1 MDNNKI
7 FEKTKMK
14 IAISNVKEEDIV
26 MDKRKLNIVK
36 GIGIAACITL
46 SMTGVVFA
54 TTQIINKFGANSS
67 DGIQTA
73 IENGY
78 YSDINTEYKEANGI
92 STSIEA
98 FLIDNDNFDINFNIK
113 FDDSYSLHDMLA
125 NDGKIDIMDLKVV
138 NEKNEKVFATRELE
152 TEEMTSLYKTE
163 QEARDNYTSYNGSYS
178 ETTQKINDNEIKY
191 YLTAT
196 GNPVEFPTSQKLKVT
211 FNKIRNSYWEKGK
224 EKYRV
229 YEGEWSYEIDVSS
242 KMAKSNIVQYKLVS
256 ISDESYKFDSARVSN
271 TAFKII
277 FGEEH
282 LINQFSDNASF
293 RYFSIFHILQI
304 FFRYFNKILHIEA
317 SIKQISIV
325 YHVVYIDN
333 SSFGIIYHCSQLIT
347 SKTIWYS
354 IFIIFTCCDFFFRVY
369 RQINIVSSL

>member
-26 MDKRKLNIVK
+26 MDKRKLNIGK

-224 EKYRV
+224 EKYRR
-229 YEGEWSYEIDVSS
+229 
-242 KMAKSNIVQYKLVS
+242 L
-256 ISDESYKFDSARVSN
+256 F
-271 TAFKII
+271 
-277 FGEEH
+277 
-282 LINQFSDNASF
+282 
-293 RYFSIFHILQI
+293 
-304 FFRYFNKILHIEA
+304 
-317 SIKQISIV
+317 
-325 YHVVYIDN
+325 
-333 SSFGIIYHCSQLIT
+333 
-347 SKTIWYS
+347 
-354 IFIIFTCCDFFFRVY
+354 
-369 RQINIVSSL
+369 